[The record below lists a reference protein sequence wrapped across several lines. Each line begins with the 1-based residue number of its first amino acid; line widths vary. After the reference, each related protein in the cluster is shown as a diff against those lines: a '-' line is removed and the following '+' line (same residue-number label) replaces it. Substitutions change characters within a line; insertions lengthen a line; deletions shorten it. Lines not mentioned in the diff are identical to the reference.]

1 MVDRFNVFSA
11 KVLLAAKQSRS
22 SKAHEDV
29 INQKA
34 GVGRGGGG
42 GGGGGSVTHPCLSRD
57 GVGKRGKVPRS
68 ASGSPAARLPAP
80 QPNICCE
87 QEAFEG

>member
-1 MVDRFNVFSA
+1 MVVVDRFNVVSA

-42 GGGGGSVTHPCLSRD
+42 GGRGG
-57 GVGKRGKVPRS
+57 
-68 ASGSPAARLPAP
+68 
-80 QPNICCE
+80 
-87 QEAFEG
+87 